1 MDCSLWATTSPASFL
16 SDPAPQIS
24 VRTGLIAE
32 LLMSAFRHL
41 MTDAISPIIRHDVGR
56 RKFQAL
62 PLRSFGSDDRINT
75 EEAKLPLCQILN
87 FLKAVMAILIGSETN
102 SVRWQ

>member
-1 MDCSLWATTSPASFL
+1 MGYNYEHILMDCSLWATIRPTSLLFRSGAS
-16 SDPAPQIS
+16 DIGANRVI
-24 VRTGLIAE
+24 VD

-41 MTDAISPIIRHDVGR
+41 MTDAISPIIRHHVGHR
-56 RKFQAL
+56 RIQAL

-87 FLKAVMAILIGSETN
+87 FLKSRCGSF
-102 SVRWQ
+102 WQ